1 MRKTVLFIAVSL
13 DGYIAGPKGEL
24 DWLSLAE
31 GDKYGYAAFER
42 SVDTT
47 IMAGRTYRDVLG
59 FGMPV
64 YPDKTNYVL
73 TKKKYPN
80 APDNFIFFSGKVTEL
95 VKKLKRRKG
104 KDIFI
109 VGGRAINFPLIETN
123 MIDEYRIFTLPIL
136 LGGGVPLFPP
146 MKERLQLDL
155 VKIKKYPSGMVECR
169 YIRNAKGK

>member
-24 DWLSLAE
+24 DWLSIAE
-31 GDKYGYAAFER
+31 GDKYGYRAFDK

-64 YPDKTNYVL
+64 YPDKTNYIL
-73 TKKKYPN
+73 THKKRKNEPE
-80 APDNFIFFSGKVTEL
+80 NFIFFKDSVTGL
-95 VKKLKRRKG
+95 IKKLKRRKG

-109 VGGRAINFPLIETN
+109 VGGSAIIYPLIEAN
-123 MIDEYRIFTLPIL
+123 LIDEYRIFTLPIM
-136 LGGGVPLFPP
+136 LGAGVPLFP
-146 MKERLQLDL
+146 KQKKRIQLTL
-155 VKIKKYPSGMVECR
+155 TNIKKYPSGMVECR
-169 YIRNAKGK
+169 YDKM

>member
-13 DGYIAGPKGEL
+13 DGCIAGPKGEL
-24 DWLSLAE
+24 DWLSIAE
-31 GDKYGYAAFER
+31 GDKYGYEAFDR

-64 YPDKTNYVL
+64 YPDKTNYIL
-73 TKKKYPN
+73 TRKKKKNEPE
-80 APDNFIFFSGKVTEL
+80 NFIFFKDSVAGL

-109 VGGRAINFPLIETN
+109 VGGSGVIYPLIESN
-123 MIDEYRIFTLPIL
+123 LIDEYRIFTLPIM
-136 LGGGVPLFPP
+136 LGAGVPLFP
-146 MKERLQLDL
+146 KQKKRLRLTL
-155 VKIKKYPSGMVECR
+155 TKMKKYPSGMVECC
-169 YIRNAKGK
+169 YTKL